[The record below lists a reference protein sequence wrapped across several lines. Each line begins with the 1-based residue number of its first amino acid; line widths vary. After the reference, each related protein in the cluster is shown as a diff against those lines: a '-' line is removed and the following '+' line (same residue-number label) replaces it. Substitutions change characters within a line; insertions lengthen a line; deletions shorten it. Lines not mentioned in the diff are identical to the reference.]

1 VCLLMVADSVEWA
14 SETPKGL
21 WKKITDEVQA
31 YFGYRLDWSVMYCTY
46 SRDSRLSFFC
56 DICSRPRVR
65 LKSTWREVVEKS
77 CQACKLNKE
86 DAMDRGRWRK
96 LIKDV

>member
-1 VCLLMVADSVEWA
+1 MVADSVEWA

-46 SRDSRLSFFC
+46 SRDSRLSFFL
-56 DICSRPRVR
+56 RH
-65 LKSTWREVVEKS
+65 LF
-77 CQACKLNKE
+77 QAKNKE
-86 DAMDRGRWRK
+86 HLARGCGK
-96 LIKDV
+96 ELSGT